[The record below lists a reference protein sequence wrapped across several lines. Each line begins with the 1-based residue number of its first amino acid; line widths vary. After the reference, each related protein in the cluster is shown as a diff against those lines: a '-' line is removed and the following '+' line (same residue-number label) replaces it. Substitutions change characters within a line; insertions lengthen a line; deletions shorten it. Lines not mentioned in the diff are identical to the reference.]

1 MRRRRRRRCRCRYL
15 VDRGCRRV
23 FSVDP
28 GVLELTG
35 PAGAAGSLPPAVRH
49 LRMKSQEALPMIA
62 AELGR
67 GDDQQQQLVDVFV
80 SDLVPHRK
88 RELTEV
94 VVSALEAR
102 LLRPGALLVL
112 TFKGTK
118 SRGFSEATWSE
129 EVAEEAAPLM
139 QYLEEGTVRVVHL
152 MANKLHERTLI
163 GFAK

>member
-1 MRRRRRRRCRCRYL
+1 M
-15 VDRGCRRV
+15 
-23 FSVDP
+23 
-28 GVLELTG
+28 
-35 PAGAAGSLPPAVRH
+35 SL
-49 LRMKSQEALPMIA
+49 SSWI
-62 AELGR
+62 
-67 GDDQQQQLVDVFV
+67 
-80 SDLVPHRK
+80 LVPHRK

-102 LLRPGALLVL
+102 LLRPGCLLVL

-118 SRGFSEATWSE
+118 SRGFSEAAWSE

-139 QYLEEGTVRVVHL
+139 PFLEEGTVQVVHL